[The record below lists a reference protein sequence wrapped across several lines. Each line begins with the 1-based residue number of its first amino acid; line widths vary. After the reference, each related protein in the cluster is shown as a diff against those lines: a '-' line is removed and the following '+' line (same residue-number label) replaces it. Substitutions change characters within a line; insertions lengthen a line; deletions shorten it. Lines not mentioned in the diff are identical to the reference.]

1 MKAYRALLFALT
13 LLLVF
18 SAVTG
23 VFAEDLSHVGQEV
36 DANQGDY
43 FLYGVAALFV
53 LVLVFLLVFFLIKRR
68 R

>member
-1 MKAYRALLFALT
+1 MNRHRIFLCALS
-13 LLLVF
+13 LLLLI
-18 SAVTG
+18 SSVTC
-23 VFAEDLSHVGQEV
+23 VYAEDMTHIGQEV

-53 LVLVFLLVFFLIKRR
+53 LVLIFLLVFFLIKRR